1 MQLNDALK
9 YAKRLLKFRVRSRA
23 EIRDRLS
30 MKGFDPETI
39 EAVIDR
45 LEKSGFL
52 DDEKF
57 AYLYAS
63 DMLVVHG
70 YGPVRIKMKLKQLKV
85 DGEIID
91 RVLKRV
97 MQETDVRQVMK
108 KLLESRKLSGH
119 EAREFLFRRGFT
131 TKEIDLLEEGGAE
144 T

>member
-1 MQLNDALK
+1 MQLDDALK

-23 EIRDRLS
+23 EIRDRLA

-57 AYLYAS
+57 AYLYAG

-70 YGPVRIKMKLKQLKV
+70 YGPVRIRMKLKQLKV
-85 DGEIID
+85 DDEVID
-91 RVLKRV
+91 RVLERV

-108 KLLESRKLSGH
+108 KLLESRKLSDH

>member
-1 MQLNDALK
+1 MQLDDALK

-23 EIRDRLS
+23 EIRDRLA
-30 MKGFDPETI
+30 MKGFDSETI

-57 AYLYAS
+57 AYLCAS

-85 DGEIID
+85 DDEIID
-91 RVLKRV
+91 RALERV
-97 MQETDVRQVMK
+97 MQETDARQVMK

-131 TKEIDLLEEGGAE
+131 AKEIDLLEEGGAE